1 MTALWVFFIIMMILF
16 CLPLAIL
23 YFLPYGFIT
32 EKPFLQMP
40 INIIIIVNA
49 ANFAVFCIPIIISIV
64 LYIVLKNK
72 VEKRQES
79 HRKSSNLSI
88 VHKLQHNNLSIIAS
102 SSYSLQDL
110 PYPLNAPCNKDTA
123 AGSKNISGQPE
134 LRGQPSG
141 CIPAD
146 GNASNENDLEDS
158 TVEKNTCVEIEA
170 ALKSMKTNLVM
181 LLFFSVHCFIF
192 LISWAECRIL
202 LRLSLESILKFLLP
216 TVTMVAN
223 FGPVKDV
230 AKIYINNLKAQLTT
244 I

>member
-1 MTALWVFFIIMMILF
+1 
-16 CLPLAIL
+16 
-23 YFLPYGFIT
+23 
-32 EKPFLQMP
+32 MP

-88 VHKLQHNNLSIIAS
+88 ISS

>member
-1 MTALWVFFIIMMILF
+1 MTALWAFSIILIILF
-16 CLPLAIL
+16 YLPYVIL
-23 YFLPYGFIT
+23 YFLPYGFLT
-32 EKPFLQMP
+32 EKTFVEMP
-40 INIIIIVNA
+40 IHIIIMVNT

-64 LYIVLKNK
+64 LYIVLKK
-72 VEKRQES
+72 EVEKGQKS
-79 HRKSSNLSI
+79 QRKSSNI
-88 VHKLQHNNLSIIAS
+88 VHNLQHNNLSIICS